1 MLSSTH
7 AKNILT
13 DLRDC
18 QRQGG
23 KVVFTNGCFD
33 VLHIGHIK
41 LLKQAKSLGL
51 RLVVGLNMD
60 ESVRTHKG
68 PNRPINNWFE
78 RAEIL
83 EALSCVDYVW
93 GFEDLTPFELIKL
106 IRPNVIVKGGDWNK
120 EEVAGG
126 EFIES
131 YGGEVVI
138 FPTVPGKSTTD
149 ILTAGERGAKAGEA
163 LNKITLPS
171 FLKAAQDDDWDQC
184 ESGPPPEDAFIIK
197 GKTFCFDIDGVIA
210 SIVPDNDYTKA
221 EPIQK
226 NIDLMHWLATQGAT
240 IRLYTAR
247 GGSSGKDW
255 RDLTYE
261 QMRNWKVPFSF
272 LEFKKPSADYYI
284 DDKMVGIDELL
295 KLKGDHYLTFEET
308 FSDID
313 KLANVTKDQH
323 DHITNNCFEL
333 YNLWIKHKKYRAATH
348 LMDHIFNNI
357 EAIRQ

>member
-1 MLSSTH
+1 
-7 AKNILT
+7 
-13 DLRDC
+13 
-18 QRQGG
+18 
-23 KVVFTNGCFD
+23 
-33 VLHIGHIK
+33 
-41 LLKQAKSLGL
+41 
-51 RLVVGLNMD
+51 
-60 ESVRTHKG
+60 
-68 PNRPINNWFE
+68 
-78 RAEIL
+78 
-83 EALSCVDYVW
+83 
-93 GFEDLTPFELIKL
+93 
-106 IRPNVIVKGGDWNK
+106 
-120 EEVAGG
+120 
-126 EFIES
+126 
-131 YGGEVVI
+131 
-138 FPTVPGKSTTD
+138 
-149 ILTAGERGAKAGEA
+149 
-163 LNKITLPS
+163 
-171 FLKAAQDDDWDQC
+171 
-184 ESGPPPEDAFIIK
+184 
-197 GKTFCFDIDGVIA
+197 
-210 SIVPDNDYTKA
+210 
-221 EPIQK
+221 
-226 NIDLMHWLATQGAT
+226 MHWLATQGAT